1 MSDRNN
7 PLEHYVANHLKE
19 VDEYA
24 RKTRGSGCGNE
35 IGDVSNKFFYPECK
49 MKMTKANFTFDRK
62 VWLKHLR
69 GLPIVTK
76 KIPFMCFENKLHERY
91 VVLEA
96 EDFFKIVKN
105 LIKEKGEI

>member
-1 MSDRNN
+1 MSDKNN
-7 PLEHYVANHLKE
+7 PLEIYCANHLKE
-19 VDEYA
+19 VDSTA

-35 IGDVSNKFFYPECK
+35 LGDISNKFFHIECK
-49 MKMTKANFTFDRK
+49 RKMTRENFTFDRK
-62 VWLKHLR
+62 VWLKHLN

-76 KIPFMCFENKLHERY
+76 KIPFMCFENKLNERY
-91 VVLEA
+91 VVIEA